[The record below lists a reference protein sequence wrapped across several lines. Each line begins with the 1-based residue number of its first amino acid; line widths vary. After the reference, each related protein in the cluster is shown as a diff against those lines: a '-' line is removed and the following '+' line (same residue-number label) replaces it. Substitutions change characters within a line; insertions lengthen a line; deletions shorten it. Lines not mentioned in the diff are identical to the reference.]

1 MNTTATTTAPTTGAP
16 NSGGPATGKPA
27 TRRILDF
34 AMDNVV
40 WILLV
45 LAIVVMG
52 LFEPSFYSFGILSNI
67 LVQATV
73 LGLLAIAISMV
84 ILLGDINLSTVG
96 TAGFSALVGVL
107 AMKSGLPVLPSIL
120 LILLMGSLIGLVNGL
135 IVTKLRANAL
145 IATLAMNMVLQGA
158 LLAITAGQ
166 TISSLPDSYKFV
178 SQGKI
183 GPFPAL
189 PLVLII
195 VFAVFHVIWER
206 TRFGRAL
213 FAVGGNYRGA
223 YIAGIDV
230 DRVKIGAYVV
240 SGLLSGLAGWLLS
253 GYMGA
258 VTSSFGT
265 AYEMQVIAAAVI
277 GGISLTGGKGS
288 MIGVLAGT
296 LLLTVIQVG
305 LAILGI
311 ESTLITLAGGLMIFV
326 AVLIDALRNLYNART

>member
-1 MNTTATTTAPTTGAP
+1 MHNTAIV
-16 NSGGPATGKPA
+16 KKV
-27 TRRILDF
+27 IDF
-34 AMDNVV
+34 CMDQAV

-45 LAIVVMG
+45 AAIGIMG
-52 LFEPSFYSFGILSNI
+52 LFKPSFYSFGILSNI

-96 TAGFSALVGVL
+96 TAGFSALVGVS
-107 AMKSGLPVLPSIL
+107 AMKAGLPIPIAIL
-120 LILLMGSLIGLVNGL
+120 VILIVGSLIGLVNGL
-135 IVTKLRANAL
+135 VVTKLRANAL

-158 LLAITAGQ
+158 LLAITAGT
-166 TISSLPDSYKFV
+166 TISQLPDAYKFV
-178 SQGKI
+178 SQGKF
-183 GPFPAL
+183 GEFPAL
-189 PLVLII
+189 PLVLIV
-195 VFAVFHVIWER
+195 VFAIFHVIWER

-223 YIAGIDV
+223 YIAGISV

-265 AYEMQVIAAAVI
+265 TYEMQVIAAAVI
-277 GGISLTGGKGS
+277 GGVSLTGGKGS

-311 ESTLITLAGGLMIFV
+311 QSTLITLAGGLMIFV
-326 AVLIDALRNLYNART
+326 AVLIDALRNLYNARRS

>member
-1 MNTTATTTAPTTGAP
+1 
-16 NSGGPATGKPA
+16 
-27 TRRILDF
+27 
-34 AMDNVV
+34 
-40 WILLV
+40 
-45 LAIVVMG
+45 
-52 LFEPSFYSFGILSNI
+52 
-67 LVQATV
+67 
-73 LGLLAIAISMV
+73 MV

-96 TAGFSALVGVL
+96 TAGFSALVGVS
-107 AMKSGLPVLPSIL
+107 AMKAGLPVPIAIL
-120 LILLMGSLIGLVNGL
+120 VILIVGSLIGLVNGL
-135 IVTKLRANAL
+135 VVTKLRANAL

-158 LLAITAGQ
+158 LLAITAGT
-166 TISSLPDSYKFV
+166 TISQLPDAYKFV

-183 GPFPAL
+183 GGFPAL
-189 PLVLII
+189 PLVLIV
-195 VFAVFHVIWER
+195 VFAIFHVIWER

-223 YIAGIDV
+223 YIAGISV

-265 AYEMQVIAAAVI
+265 SYEMQVIAAAVI
-277 GGISLTGGKGS
+277 GGVSLTGGKGS

-311 ESTLITLAGGLMIFV
+311 QSTLITLAGGMMIFV
-326 AVLIDALRNLYNART
+326 AVLIDALRNLYNARRS

>member
-1 MNTTATTTAPTTGAP
+1 MQTSA
-16 NSGGPATGKPA
+16 SVKKV
-27 TRRILDF
+27 IDF
-34 AMDNVV
+34 CMDQAV

-45 LAIVVMG
+45 AAIGIMG
-52 LFEPSFYSFGILSNI
+52 LFKPSFYSFGILSNI

-96 TAGFSALVGVL
+96 TAGFSALVGVS
-107 AMKSGLPVLPSIL
+107 AMKAGLPVPIAIL
-120 LILLMGSLIGLVNGL
+120 VILIVGSLIGLVNGL
-135 IVTKLRANAL
+135 VVTKLRANAL

-158 LLAITAGQ
+158 LLAITAGT
-166 TISSLPDSYKFV
+166 TISQLPDSYKFV

-183 GPFPAL
+183 GGFPAL
-189 PLVLII
+189 PLVLIV
-195 VFAVFHVIWER
+195 VFAIFHVIWER

-223 YIAGIDV
+223 YIAGISV

-265 AYEMQVIAAAVI
+265 SYEMQVIAAAVI
-277 GGISLTGGKGS
+277 GGVSLTGGKGS

-311 ESTLITLAGGLMIFV
+311 QSTLITLAGGMMIFV
-326 AVLIDALRNLYNART
+326 AVLIDALRNLYNARRS

>member
-1 MNTTATTTAPTTGAP
+1 MNTKSVAR
-16 NSGGPATGKPA
+16 K
-27 TRRILDF
+27 ILDF
-34 AMDNVV
+34 SMNQAV

-52 LFEPSFYSFGILSNI
+52 MFKPSFFSFGILSNI
-67 LVQATV
+67 LVQGTV
-73 LGLLAIAISMV
+73 LGLLAIAISII

-96 TAGFSALVGVL
+96 TAGFSALIGVL
-107 AMKSGLPVLPSIL
+107 AMKAGLPVPLAIL
-120 LILLMGSLIGLVNGL
+120 VILLMGGLIGLVNGL
-135 IVTKLRANAL
+135 IITKLKANAL

-158 LLAITAGQ
+158 LLAITGG
-166 TISSLPDSYKFV
+166 TSLTNLPDSYKAV

-183 GPFPAL
+183 GGFPIL
-189 PLVLII
+189 PLVLLV
-195 VFAVFHVIWER
+195 VFALFYVIWER

-223 YIAGIDV
+223 YIAGIAV
-230 DRVKIGAYVV
+230 DTIKIWAYIV

-265 AYEMQVIAAAVI
+265 QYEMQVIAAAVI
-277 GGISLTGGKGS
+277 GGVSLTGGKGNI
-288 MIGVLAGT
+288 IGVLAGT

-311 ESTLITLAGGLMIFV
+311 QSTLITLAGGLMIFV
-326 AVLIDALRNLYNART
+326 AVLIDASRNLYTART

>member
-1 MNTTATTTAPTTGAP
+1 MHTTSGLKKVIDFGMNQA
-16 NSGGPATGKPA
+16 
-27 TRRILDF
+27 
-34 AMDNVV
+34 V

-45 LAIVVMG
+45 LAIVIMG
-52 LFEPSFYSFGILSNI
+52 LFRPSFYSFGILSNI

-84 ILLGDINLSTVG
+84 IVLGDINLSTVG

-107 AMKSGLPVLPSIL
+107 AMKAGLPVLLAIL
-120 LILLMGSLIGLVNGL
+120 VILLMGSLIGLVNGL
-135 IVTKLRANAL
+135 IVTKLKANAL
-145 IATLAMNMVLQGA
+145 IATLAMNMVLSGA
-158 LLAITAGQ
+158 LLAITGGAS
-166 TISSLPDSYKFV
+166 ISQLPDSYKFV

-183 GPFPAL
+183 FGLPAL
-189 PLVLII
+189 PLVLIV
-195 VFAVFHVIWER
+195 VFAVFYVIWER

-223 YIAGIDV
+223 YIAGINV
-230 DRVKIGAYVV
+230 DTVKIWAYVI
-240 SGLLSGLAGWLLS
+240 SGLLSGMAGWLLS

-265 AYEMQVIAAAVI
+265 TYEMQVIAAAVI
-277 GGISLTGGKGS
+277 GGVSLTGGRGS
-288 MIGVLAGT
+288 MLGVLAGT

-311 ESTLITLAGGLMIFV
+311 ASTLITLAGGLMIFV
-326 AVLIDALRNLYNART
+326 AVLIDALRNLYNARA

>member
-1 MNTTATTTAPTTGAP
+1 MSTSSTPTLKRVIDFGMNQA
-16 NSGGPATGKPA
+16 
-27 TRRILDF
+27 
-34 AMDNVV
+34 V

-45 LAIVVMG
+45 LAIIIMG
-52 LFEPSFYSFGILSNI
+52 AFKSSFYSFGILSNI

-73 LGLLAIAISMV
+73 LGLLAIAISMI

-96 TAGFSALVGVL
+96 TAGFSALLGVM
-107 AMKSGLPVLPSIL
+107 AMKAGLPVPLAIL
-120 LILLMGSLIGLVNGL
+120 LILIVASFIGLINGL
-135 IVTKLRANAL
+135 VVTKLKANAL

-158 LLAITAGQ
+158 LLAITGGT
-166 TISSLPDSYKFV
+166 TISQLPESYKFV

-183 GPFPAL
+183 FGFPAL
-189 PLVLII
+189 PIVLI
-195 VFAVFHVIWER
+195 VAFAVFHVIWTR
-206 TRFGRAL
+206 TSFGRAL

-223 YIAGIDV
+223 YIAGIGV
-230 DRVKIGAYVV
+230 EKVKIWAYVV

-265 AYEMQVIAAAVI
+265 TYEMQVIAAAVI
-277 GGISLTGGKGS
+277 GGVSLTGGKGS

-311 ESTLITLAGGLMIFV
+311 QSTLITLAGGLMIAV
-326 AVLIDALRNLYNART
+326 AVLIDALRNLYTNRR

>member
-1 MNTTATTTAPTTGAP
+1 MSTTSGLRKVIDFSMNQA
-16 NSGGPATGKPA
+16 
-27 TRRILDF
+27 
-34 AMDNVV
+34 V

-45 LAIVVMG
+45 LAILIMG
-52 LFEPSFYSFGILSNI
+52 LFRPSFYSVGILSNI

-107 AMKSGLPVLPSIL
+107 AMKAGLPVPLAIL
-120 LILLMGSLIGLVNGL
+120 VILVMGSLIGLINGL
-135 IVTKLRANAL
+135 VVTKLKANAL
-145 IATLAMNMVLQGA
+145 IATLAMNMVLHGA
-158 LLAITAGQ
+158 LLAITGGAS
-166 TISSLPDSYKFV
+166 ISQLPDSYKFV
-178 SQGKI
+178 SQGRI
-183 GPFPAL
+183 LGLPAL
-189 PLVLII
+189 PLVLIV
-195 VFAVFHVIWER
+195 VFTIFYFVWER

-223 YIAGIDV
+223 YIAGINV
-230 DRVKIGAYVV
+230 DSVKIWAYVI
-240 SGLLSGLAGWLLS
+240 SGLLSGMAGWLLS

-258 VTSSFGT
+258 VTASFGT
-265 AYEMQVIAAAVI
+265 TYEMQVIAAAVI
-277 GGISLTGGKGS
+277 GGVSLTGGKGS
-288 MIGVLAGT
+288 MLGVLAGT

-311 ESTLITLAGGLMIFV
+311 ASTLITLAGGLMIFV

>member
-1 MNTTATTTAPTTGAP
+1 MSQA
-16 NSGGPATGKPA
+16 
-27 TRRILDF
+27 
-34 AMDNVV
+34 V

-45 LAIVVMG
+45 LAIVIMG
-52 LFEPSFYSFGILSNI
+52 LFKPSFYSFGILSNI

-73 LGLLAIAISMV
+73 LGLLAVAISMV
-84 ILLGDINLSTVG
+84 ILLGDINLATVG
-96 TAGFSALVGVL
+96 TAGFSALVGVS
-107 AMKSGLPVLPSIL
+107 AMKAGLPVPLAIGVIL
-120 LILLMGSLIGLVNGL
+120 VMGGLIGLVNGL
-135 IVTKLRANAL
+135 VVTKLRANAL
-145 IATLAMNMVLQGA
+145 IATLAMNMVLQGG
-158 LLAITAGQ
+158 LLAITGGT
-166 TISSLPDSYKFV
+166 TISQLPDAYKFV

-183 GPFPAL
+183 GEFPAL
-189 PLVLII
+189 PLVLIA
-195 VFAVFHVIWER
+195 VFAVFYVIWER

-213 FAVGGNYRGA
+213 FAVGGNYRSA
-223 YIAGIDV
+223 YIAGINV
-230 DRVKIGAYVV
+230 DSVKIWAYVV

-265 AYEMQVIAAAVI
+265 TYEMQVIAAAVI

-311 ESTLITLAGGLMIFV
+311 QSTLITLAGGLMIFV
-326 AVLIDALRNLYNART
+326 AVLIDALRNLYYARRS

>member
-1 MNTTATTTAPTTGAP
+1 MTASLTP
-16 NSGGPATGKPA
+16 KKV
-27 TRRILDF
+27 IDF
-34 AMDNVV
+34 CMDQAV

-52 LFEPSFYSFGILSNI
+52 MFKPSFYSFGILSNI
-67 LVQATV
+67 LVQGTV

-96 TAGFSALVGVL
+96 TAGFSALLGVM
-107 AMKSGLPVLPSIL
+107 AMKAGLPVPLAILTIL
-120 LILLMGSLIGLVNGL
+120 LVGSVIGLANGL
-135 IVTKLRANAL
+135 IVTKLKANAL

-158 LLAITAGQ
+158 LLAITAGA
-166 TISSLPDSYKFV
+166 TISNLPDEYKFV

-183 GPFPAL
+183 GGFPAL
-189 PLVLII
+189 PIVLI
-195 VFAVFHVIWER
+195 VMFAIFHVIWER
-206 TRFGRAL
+206 TQFGRAL

-223 YIAGIDV
+223 YIAGINV
-230 DRVKIGAYVV
+230 ERTKIWAYVI

-265 AYEMQVIAAAVI
+265 TYEMQVIAAAVI

-311 ESTLITLAGGLMIFV
+311 QSTLITLAGGLMIFV
-326 AVLIDALRNLYNART
+326 AVMIDALRNLYNART

>member
-1 MNTTATTTAPTTGAP
+1 MTATSTV
-16 NSGGPATGKPA
+16 
-27 TRRILDF
+27 RRIIDVCMSQ
-34 AMDNVV
+34 AV

-45 LAIVVMG
+45 LAIVIMG
-52 LFEPSFYSFGILSNI
+52 LFKPSFYSFGILSNI

-73 LGLLAIAISMV
+73 LGLLAVAISMV
-84 ILLGDINLSTVG
+84 ILLGDINLATVG
-96 TAGFSALVGVL
+96 TAGFSALVGVS
-107 AMKSGLPVLPSIL
+107 AMKAGLPVPLAIGVIL
-120 LILLMGSLIGLVNGL
+120 VMGGLIGLVNGL
-135 IVTKLRANAL
+135 VVTKLRANAL
-145 IATLAMNMVLQGA
+145 IATLAMNMVLQGG
-158 LLAITAGQ
+158 LLAITGGT
-166 TISSLPDSYKFV
+166 TISQLPDAYKFV

-183 GPFPAL
+183 GEFPAL
-189 PLVLII
+189 PLVLIA
-195 VFAVFHVIWER
+195 VFAVFYVIWER

-213 FAVGGNYRGA
+213 FAVGGNYRSA
-223 YIAGIDV
+223 YIAGINV
-230 DRVKIGAYVV
+230 DSVKIWAYVV

-265 AYEMQVIAAAVI
+265 TYEMQVIAAAVI

-311 ESTLITLAGGLMIFV
+311 QSTLITLAGGLMIFV
-326 AVLIDALRNLYNART
+326 AVLIDALRNLYYARRS

>member
-1 MNTTATTTAPTTGAP
+1 
-16 NSGGPATGKPA
+16 
-27 TRRILDF
+27 
-34 AMDNVV
+34 MDQAV

-45 LAIVVMG
+45 LAIVIMG
-52 LFEPSFYSFGILSNI
+52 IFKPSFYSFGILSNI

-73 LGLLAIAISMV
+73 LGILAVSISMV
-84 ILLGDINLSTVG
+84 ILLGDINLATVG
-96 TAGFSALVGVL
+96 TAGFSALLGVM
-107 AMKSGLPVLPSIL
+107 AMKAGLPVPLAIL
-120 LILLMGSLIGLVNGL
+120 LILMLGSVVGLVNGL
-135 IVTKLRANAL
+135 IVTKLKANAL

-158 LLAITAGQ
+158 LLAITAGA
-166 TISSLPDSYKFV
+166 TITKLPPSYKFL

-183 GPFPAL
+183 GGLPAL
-189 PLVLII
+189 PLVLIV

-206 TRFGRAL
+206 TRFGRSL
-213 FAVGGNYRGA
+213 FAVGGNARGA
-223 YIAGIDV
+223 YIAGINV

-265 AYEMQVIAAAVI
+265 TYEMQVIAAAVI

-288 MIGVLAGT
+288 MLGVLAGT

-305 LAILGI
+305 LAVLGI
-311 ESTLITLAGGLMIFV
+311 QSTLITLAGGLMIAV